1 MRSTSSF
8 AALSAS
14 FLSISSLVSAQAPS
28 GIPYLSGTLGNT
40 TIQGNATSSTSPD
53 RNGKFGIASEGIR
66 AQFVPYGAAVSNL
79 FIRDKTGIERDIV
92 LGCVQRHHG
101 PKNISH

>member
-1 MRSTSSF
+1 MRSNTSF
-8 AALSAS
+8 AALSALLLN
-14 FLSISSLVSAQAPS
+14 LSSPTSAQTPS
-28 GIPYLSGTLGNT
+28 GIPYLSGTFGNT

-53 RNGKFGIASEGIR
+53 RNGKFEISSEGIR

-92 LGCVQRHHG
+92 LG
-101 PKNISH
+101 